1 MHNFSYKYRCVCGH
15 ECERSGSWETIRS
28 GDETEDI
35 LIVGNGRKFEAI
47 LGYSGIGIFLCIPYS
62 HVGCFIETTS
72 IWVIIE
78 DLAKVLEPEDACLIA
93 YALEDR
99 FKKPSDRV
107 YK

>member
-1 MHNFSYKYRCVCGH
+1 MHNFSYKYRCVCGNKY
-15 ECERSGSWETIRS
+15 EKNGSWETIRS

-35 LIVGNGRKFEAI
+35 LIVGNGRKFKAI
-47 LGYSGIGIFLCIPYS
+47 LGYSGDGIFLCIPYS
-62 HVGCFIETTS
+62 HVGCFIETTNTLV
-72 IWVIIE
+72 VIE
-78 DLAKVLEPEDACLIA
+78 HLAKVLGPEDAYLIA

>member
-1 MHNFSYKYRCVCGH
+1 MHNYSYKYRCVCGH
-15 ECERSGSWETIRS
+15 ECERNGSWETIRS

-47 LGYSGIGIFLCIPYS
+47 LGYSGVGIFLCIPYS
-62 HVGCFIETTS
+62 NAGCFIETTN
-72 IWVIIE
+72 ILVVIE
-78 DLAKVLEPEDACLIA
+78 HLTEVLKPEDAYLIA

-99 FKKPSDRV
+99 FKKPSDRA

>member
-15 ECERSGSWETIRS
+15 ECERNGSGEIIRS

-47 LGYSGIGIFLCIPYS
+47 LGYSVDGIFLCIPYS
-62 HVGCFIETTS
+62 HVGCFIEIS
-72 IWVIIE
+72 NSLVAIE
-78 DLAKVLEPEDACLIA
+78 HLVKVLESEDAYLIA

-99 FKKPSDRV
+99 FKKPSDRA

>member
-1 MHNFSYKYRCVCGH
+1 MHNFSYKYCCVCGH
-15 ECERSGSWETIRS
+15 KYEKNGSWETIRS

-35 LIVGNGRKFEAI
+35 LIVGNGQKFEVI
-47 LGYSGIGIFLCIPYS
+47 LGYSGIGNFLCIPYS
-62 HVGCFIETTS
+62 YVGCFIETTNTLV
-72 IWVIIE
+72 VIE
-78 DLAKVLEPEDACLIA
+78 HLAKVLEPEDAYLIA